1 MAENMGNDVILLH
14 KQFGEIELRN
24 VTEIHYC
31 YPDILGKK
39 RIAFESD
46 IHTTGITYDVT
57 DVLEFEAKSADKIHE
72 SF

>member
-1 MAENMGNDVILLH
+1 MAKQMGNDVTLKH
-14 KQFGEIELRN
+14 AQFGNVELHN

-31 YPDILGKK
+31 YPDILGKQ